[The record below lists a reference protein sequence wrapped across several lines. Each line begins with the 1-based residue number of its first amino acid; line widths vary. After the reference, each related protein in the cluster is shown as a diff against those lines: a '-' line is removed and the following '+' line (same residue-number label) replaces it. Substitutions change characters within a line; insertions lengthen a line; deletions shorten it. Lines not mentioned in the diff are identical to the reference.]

1 MENQNDLTKK
11 KWVKDKTD
19 FYASDTDMGVAID
32 VLTLSV
38 IPRCLLSFG
47 SKSGPCGQSGIE
59 LLVSSYILQTNRQ
72 ENKKEE

>member
-1 MENQNDLTKK
+1 MENQSDLTK

-19 FYASDTDMGVAID
+19 FYASNTVMDFAID
-32 VLTLSV
+32 MLALSV
-38 IPRCLLSFG
+38 IPGCLLSSG

-72 ENKKEE
+72 ENMKEE